1 MKVRACLI
9 ALSLALAGTAGATP
23 YPAGGHSPAAADLG
37 ATAAVAANEPIGVT
51 IALQLNNASQLEPLL
66 ESIYTQGSPQYH
78 QFLTTQQFQERF
90 APTAAT
96 IATVTQ
102 HLQAAGLAVTRS
114 ATAQLHATGSPA
126 AIERAFGVR
135 LHSYAVPATATAA
148 GYEYHAPLGAPQ
160 LPAAVAAAVRGVF
173 GLDNRPHFFP
183 HARRSTLKPQHRG
196 GGQPDTPDPPG
207 AWTVAD
213 FADWYDVNPLYHSG
227 IDGRGR
233 TIGIISLAAFTPSDA
248 LGYWGSLGLSFNP
261 NRINVVNV
269 DGGPGAVCDDCGSFE
284 TTLDVEQ
291 SGGIAPAARM
301 QVYLAPNT
309 NQAFIDVFAQAIDD
323 NIADTVS
330 CSWGEWELFDSL
342 NPFGNGPIAN
352 PVTGRMTSTLT
363 ALNDLLTQAA
373 LQGQSFFAAAG
384 DNGAY
389 DEQDELP
396 SNYTQVL
403 SVDDPAAQP
412 FITTAGGTTLPG
424 VQTFANPAGFTVD
437 VATEQAWTW
446 DYLIPLCEAL
456 GLDPLGPL
464 CGIYPAG
471 TGGGVSIYFPRPFYQ
486 QGVPGMVNTEPHQR
500 LVDESQNPPA
510 LIAALP
516 AGFAGRNLPDLS
528 VNSDPDTGYAVWYT
542 SSSSGFSVQDYWGGT
557 SFAAPQLNGVTALL
571 AQGTRHRIGLLNV
584 PLYQL
589 LRQGGATLG
598 RNAPLRDIVEGDNW
612 YFYAHKG
619 YDQTTGAGVPDV
631 ANLLEALRQLEF

>member
-1 MKVRACLI
+1 MTVRAFL
-9 ALSLALAGTAGATP
+9 LALTLAVTGTAAAVPYPPHGRAPAATDVGAT
-23 YPAGGHSPAAADLG
+23 G
-37 ATAAVAANEPIGVT
+37 AVAASEPISVT
-51 IALQLNNASQLEPLL
+51 VALTLGNAAQVEPLL
-66 ESIYTQGSPQYH
+66 EALYTQGSPQYH
-78 QFLTTQQFQERF
+78 RFLSAQQFAERF
-90 APTAAT
+90 APDAAT
-96 IATVTQ
+96 LAAVTR
-102 HLQAAGLAVTRS
+102 HFTAAGLTVTRS
-114 ATAQLHATGSPA
+114 ATAHLRVSGSPA
-126 AIERAFGVR
+126 AIERAFGVQ
-135 LHSYAVPATATAA
+135 LHTYAVAATATAP
-148 GYEYHAPLGAPQ
+148 GYLYHAPLAAPQ
-160 LPAAVAAAVRGVF
+160 LPAALAAAVRGVF
-173 GLDNRPHFFP
+173 GLDNRPRLFP
-183 HARRSTLKPQHRG
+183 HAQRAALRPRHQG
-196 GGQPDTPDPPG
+196 GVPNTPDPPG
-207 AWTVAD
+207 AWTVSD
-213 FADWYDVNPLYHSG
+213 FAAWYDVKPLYRSG

-248 LGYWGSLGLSFNP
+248 LGYWSSLGLNFNP

-269 DGGPGAVCDDCGSFE
+269 DGGPGPVCDDCGSLE

-291 SGGIAPAARM
+291 SGGIAPGARI

-309 NQAFIDVFAQAIDD
+309 DQAFIDAFAQAIDD
-323 NIADTVS
+323 DIADTVS

-352 PVTGRMTSTLT
+352 PVTGTETSTLA
-363 ALNDLLTQAA
+363 ALYDLLAQAA

-384 DNGAY
+384 DNGAW

-396 SNYTQVL
+396 PNYTQVL

-412 FITTAGGTTLPG
+412 FLTAAGGTTLPG
-424 VQTFANPAGFTVD
+424 VQTFSDPPGFSVD
-437 VATEQAWTW
+437 IATEQAWTW

-456 GLDPLGPL
+456 GLDPLGAL

-486 QGVPGMVNTEPHQR
+486 QGVPGMANTEPHQK
-500 LVDESQNPPA
+500 LYDESQNPPA

-516 AGFAGRNLPDLS
+516 AGFPGRNLPDLS

-542 SSSSGFSVQDYWGGT
+542 SSASGFGVEDYWGGT

-571 AQGTRHRIGLLNV
+571 AQGTRHRVGLLNV

-589 LRQGGATLG
+589 LRQGGAYQG
-598 RNAPLRDIVEGDNW
+598 RNAPLRDIVDGDNW

-631 ANLLEALRQLEF
+631 ANLLEALQGLEF

>member
-1 MKVRACLI
+1 MKVRGCVF
-9 ALSLALAGTAGATP
+9 ALTLAVAGTAAAVP
-23 YPAGGHSPAAADLG
+23 YPQHGRSPAAADVG
-37 ATAAVAANEPIGVT
+37 ATATVAADEPISVT
-51 IALQLNNASQLEPLL
+51 VALTLGNAAQLEPLL
-66 ESIYTQGSPQYH
+66 EATYTQGSPQYH
-78 QFLTTQQFQERF
+78 QFLTTQQFEARF
-90 APTAAT
+90 APSAAS
-96 IATVTQ
+96 IAAVTQ
-102 HLQAAGLAVTRS
+102 HFQAAGLTVTRS
-114 ATAQLHATGSPA
+114 ATALVRVSGSPA
-126 AIERAFGVR
+126 AIERAFGVQLR
-135 LHSYAVPATATAA
+135 TYAVAPTASAS
-148 GYEYHAPLGAPQ
+148 GYRYHAPLAAPQ
-160 LPAAVAAAVRGVF
+160 LPAALAAAVRGVF
-173 GLDNRPHFFP
+173 GLDSRPRLFP
-183 HARRSTLKPQHRG
+183 HARRALLRPQHQG
-196 GGQPDTPDPPG
+196 SEPNTPDPPG

-213 FADWYDVNPLYHSG
+213 FADWYDVKPLYRGG

-248 LGYWGSLGLSFNP
+248 LGYWRSLGLTFNP

-269 DGGPGAVCDDCGSFE
+269 DGGPGAVCDDCGSLE

-291 SGGIAPAARM
+291 SGGIAPGARM

-309 NQAFIDVFAQAIDD
+309 TQAFIDVFAQAIDD

-342 NPFGNGPIAN
+342 NPFGVGPVSN
-352 PVTGRMTSTLT
+352 PVTGTPTSTLA
-363 ALNDLLTQAA
+363 ALYDLLAQAA

-396 SNYTQVL
+396 PNFTQVL

-412 FITTAGGTTLPG
+412 FLTTAGGTTLPG
-424 VQTFANPAGFTVD
+424 VQTFSNPPGFSVD

-471 TGGGVSIYFPRPFYQ
+471 TGGGVSSYFPRPFYQ
-486 QGVPGMVNTEPHQR
+486 QGVPGMVNTQPHQK
-500 LVDESQNPPA
+500 LFDESQSPPA

-542 SSSSGFSVQDYWGGT
+542 SSASGFGVEDFWGGT

-571 AQGTRHRIGLLNV
+571 AQGMRHRVGLLNV

-589 LRQGGATLG
+589 LRQGGAYPG

-619 YDQTTGAGVPDV
+619 YDQTTGTGVPDV
-631 ANLLEALRQLEF
+631 ANLLEALRDFEF